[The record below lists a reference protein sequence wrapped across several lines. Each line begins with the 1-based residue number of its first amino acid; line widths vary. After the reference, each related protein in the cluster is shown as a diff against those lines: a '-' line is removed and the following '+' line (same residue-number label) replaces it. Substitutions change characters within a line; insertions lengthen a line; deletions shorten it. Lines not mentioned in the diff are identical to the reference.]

1 MVRAGRFLLAVG
13 AVTLAFALCAE
24 EVIKL
29 PAPEKT
35 GGMPLLEAL
44 AKRESNR
51 RTSLNVSKPT
61 LQQLSDV
68 LWAANGVTR
77 ENGRRTAPSAMD
89 RREVQIAALTQDG
102 LFLYDPIANTLTPK
116 AITVDL
122 EDQRRASSIF
132 LIYYYRE
139 GKQTHECALV
149 DVGFVGQ
156 NVYLYCT
163 SKGWAT
169 FFMGSID
176 RPKLAQALGCTEKEV
191 LFGQR
196 IGIR

>member
-1 MVRAGRFLLAVG
+1 MVRTGRFILMCGAMMLALG
-13 AVTLAFALCAE
+13 LCAE
-24 EVIKL
+24 EAIKL

-44 AKRESNR
+44 SKRQSNR
-51 RTSLNVSKPT
+51 RTALDVSKPT

-116 AITVDL
+116 AITVNLD
-122 EDQRRASSIF
+122 DQRHGSSIF
-132 LIYYYRE
+132 LIYYYSE

-156 NVYLYCT
+156 NVYLFCT

-176 RPKLAQALGCTEKEV
+176 RPKLAQALGCKEKEI

>member
-1 MVRAGRFLLAVG
+1 MVRTGRFMMMVG
-13 AVTLAFALCAE
+13 AVMMACVVGAE

-44 AKRESNR
+44 AKRQSNR
-51 RTSLNVSKPT
+51 RTALDVSKPT

-102 LFLYDPIANTLTPK
+102 LFLYNPTANTLTPK
-116 AITVDL
+116 AISVNLD
-122 EDQRRASSIF
+122 DQRHGSSIF
-132 LIYYYRE
+132 LIYYYSE
-139 GKQTHECALV
+139 GKQTHDCALV

-176 RPKLAQALGCTEKEV
+176 RPKLAQALGCKEKEV